1 MCSSPLYKSTLD
13 DLVVEDKAVNVVSS
27 TEHLEVFFCV
37 HFPFLSLSHQFSSQW
52 STLIVLAEES
62 WKAWLVHL
70 SKPERSQNSNP
81 AHLWRLCSP
90 GGDLGY
96 VFFKYNRIIKGG
108 GLGHQHCCTRDCI
121 GSPQS
126 GHCRDERAERQHNQV
141 SFLKLLLFVLG
152 SQYEI
157 RFRLSEDK
165 TRYFKSTLSMQLRV
179 REKHFLL
186 HRLSENASA
195 RLDKLSQRGA
205 FCGYR

>member
-1 MCSSPLYKSTLD
+1 MYFVIVINWWIWAIIVSFIFLHLLHLKRFYGSEQYSFPLYVCTFDSTARILCHSVVATAKDSPQGEIKMAEDRFSKKPKRSMCSSSLYKSTLD

-81 AHLWRLCSP
+81 AHLWWLCSP

-96 VFFKYNRIIKGG
+96 V
-108 GLGHQHCCTRDCI
+108 
-121 GSPQS
+121 
-126 GHCRDERAERQHNQV
+126 
-141 SFLKLLLFVLG
+141 
-152 SQYEI
+152 
-157 RFRLSEDK
+157 
-165 TRYFKSTLSMQLRV
+165 YFKPSITGS
-179 REKHFLL
+179 
-186 HRLSENASA
+186 
-195 RLDKLSQRGA
+195 
-205 FCGYR
+205 